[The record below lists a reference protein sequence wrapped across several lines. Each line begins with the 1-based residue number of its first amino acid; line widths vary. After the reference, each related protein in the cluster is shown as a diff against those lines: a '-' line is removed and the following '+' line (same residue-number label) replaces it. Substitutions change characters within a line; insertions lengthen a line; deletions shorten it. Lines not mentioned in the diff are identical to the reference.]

1 MEFMQSTQKDLE
13 AIFHL
18 YDEAVAFQKTVSN
31 KHWKPFDRELVQ
43 TEINEGRQW
52 KILENGEIACIF
64 VIAYSDP
71 FIWGERG
78 HGKAVYIHRIVTNP
92 AFRGGNYVQHIVNW
106 ARQHV
111 KETGN
116 TYIRMDTWGDNQRL
130 IEYYTSCGFTFLG
143 VFAPDDIS
151 LLPKHYSDITLAFFE
166 MEVQ

>member
-1 MEFMQSTQKDLE
+1 MEFKLSTQQDME
-13 AIFHL
+13 AIFAL
-18 YDEAVAFQKTVSN
+18 YDEAVAFQKKVSN

-71 FIWGERG
+71 YIWGERG

-92 AFRGGNYVQHIVNW
+92 AFRGGNYVQHIVTW
-106 ARQHV
+106 ARQHA

-116 TYIRMDTWGDNQRL
+116 DFIRMDTWGDNQRL
-130 IEYYTSCGFTFLG
+130 IQYYTSCGFQFLG

-151 LLPKHYSDITLAFFE
+151 RLPKHYSDITLAYFE
-166 MEVQ
+166 MEVK